1 MGKPWIRILV
11 IHIFVFDLL
20 ILRSA
25 FGSLSDFSIIDNDY
39 SDLSHGDYSPPA
51 PPPPS
56 PPPHPPPLSCD
67 ALEGIGSVNTTCELN
82 YSLNFTG
89 DVYVEGTGNFFILEG
104 VVLSCPIFGCSIQVN
119 ITGEFRLNAN
129 ARIIAGSVYIV
140 SGNTT
145 LLGGSLINVTA
156 LAGDP
161 PGNSRGTPKEYEG
174 GGAGHGGRGA
184 SCLMDITKL
193 PEDVWG
199 GDAYSWRS
207 LNQPFSFG
215 SKGGSTN
222 RGDNYGGIGGGRI
235 WLESTH
241 VVDAQGS
248 LLADGGYGGIKGGGG
263 SGGSIFIKSKKMT
276 GSGRISASGGIGF
289 GGGGGGRI
297 SVNSFSR
304 HDDPIFFLHGGI
316 SLGCPANS
324 GAAGTYYDAVPRR
337 LVINN
342 HNMSTDTDTILL
354 DFPNHPL
361 WTNVYIQNHAR
372 ATVPLLWSRVQ
383 VRGQLSL
390 SSGSVLTFG
399 LVHYALSEF
408 ELMAEELL
416 MSDSIIK
423 IRGAL
428 RMSVKIYLMLNSK
441 MLIDGEG
448 DANVATSLLE
458 ASNLVVLKGSSIIHS
473 NANLG
478 VHGQGS
484 LNLSGPGD
492 LIEAQH
498 LVLSLFYS
506 INLNHLLMMWIVY
519 FFVKVGPGSIL
530 RGPLDNTSINHIS
543 APQLCG
549 ELQYCPIEL
558 LHPPEDCNVNGSLSF
573 TLQICRVEDVFIEGF
588 LEGSVIHFHWV
599 RAVLVKSSGTISA
612 SGLGCSGGLGSGEL
626 LPSGLSGG
634 AGHGGRGG
642 DAYYN
647 GTYMGGGLTYGDADL
662 PCELGSGSG
671 NWSLPSAT
679 AGGGILVMG
688 SLDHSLSS
696 LTVYGSIQANG
707 ESFGK
712 FIREDG
718 SKVASEPGPGG
729 GSGGTILLFIH
740 SLFLGDSS
748 TISAVGGHG
757 STNGGGGGGGRIH
770 FHWSDISVGDEY
782 VAIANVKGTILERGG
797 VGRDLGKEGENGT
810 ISGKACPKGLYGIFC
825 QECPLG
831 TYKNVS
837 GADRALCRKCESRDL
852 LHRAVYVAVR
862 GGVTDTP
869 CPYKCISDR
878 YHMPHCFTALEELI
892 YTFGGPWLFGL
903 ILFSL
908 LVLLA
913 LVLSVA
919 RVKFVTA
926 DELPGPLAA
935 RRGSPIDRSFPFL
948 ESLNEVLETSRTEES
963 STHVHR
969 MYLLGANTFSDPWHL
984 PHSPPKEVSKIV
996 YEDAFNIFV
1005 DEINDLASYEWW
1017 EGSIYSILSIF
1028 GYPLAWSWL
1037 QWRRKK
1043 KIQRL
1048 RDFVRSE
1055 YDHACLRSCRSRALY
1070 EGLKVAA
1077 TSDLMLTYIDF
1088 FLGGDEKR
1096 EDLPPRLHQR
1106 FPMSIVFGGNGSYIA
1121 PFYLHSD
1128 NILTSLMSQSV
1139 PPTMWYRLVA
1149 GLNARLRLVRRG
1161 HLTATFSQI
1170 VNWLETHANPC
1181 LHAHGIH
1188 IDLTRFQPS
1197 SCGYHQFGLLVC
1209 AVENEAVQPSNES
1222 PSKSLSNEKQSRPGT
1237 LWRRAFDLVRV
1248 NNEHALTQK
1257 RILPGEILNSWNV
1270 KALKERLTIGSLS
1283 YYIVRNT
1290 KPVGHQDLVGLV
1302 ISILLLGDFSLVLLT
1317 LLQLYSIS
1325 LVDVVLVLSII
1336 PMGILL
1342 PFPVGINAL
1351 FSHGPRR
1358 SAGLARVYAQWN
1370 IISII
1375 NVVVALVCGFINF
1388 ESQSSSSTKKLTV
1401 QSWNFSKDE
1410 TGWWM
1415 LPLGLCL
1422 MKIAQAKLINC
1433 HVANLEIQDRTLYSN
1448 DPEVFWSS

>member
-1 MGKPWIRILV
+1 MANPWIRILAMQLFV
-11 IHIFVFDLL
+11 IIPL

-25 FGSLSDFSIIDNDY
+25 FGSLSDFSIIDYHSDN
-39 SDLSHGDYSPPA
+39 SDLVRGDYSPPA

-56 PPPHPPPLSCD
+56 PLPHPPSLTCESLD
-67 ALEGIGSVNTTCELN
+67 GIGSINTTCELN
-82 YSLNFTG
+82 YSLNLTG
-89 DVYVEGTGNFFILEG
+89 DVYIEGTGNLFILQG
-104 VVLSCPIFGCSIQVN
+104 VVLSCPIFGCSIQIN
-119 ITGEFRLNAN
+119 ITGEFSLGSNAH
-129 ARIIAGSVYIV
+129 IIAGSVYIV

-145 LLGGSLINVTA
+145 MLGGSMINTTA

-161 PGNSRGTPKEYEG
+161 PDHSRGIPKDYEG
-174 GGAGHGGRGA
+174 GGGGHGGRGA
-184 SCLMDITKL
+184 SCLMDSKKL

-199 GDAYSWRS
+199 GDAYSWKS
-207 LNQPFSFG
+207 VDKPFSFG

-222 RGDNYGGIGGGRI
+222 NDDDFGGKGGGRI
-235 WLESTH
+235 RLESRDT
-241 VVDAQGS
+241 VDAQGL
-248 LLADGGYGGIKGGGG
+248 LLADGGDGGIKGGGG

-276 GSGRISASGGIGF
+276 GSGGISASGGNGF

-297 SVNSFSR
+297 SINSFSR
-304 HDDPIFFLHGGI
+304 HDDPVIYVHGGR
-316 SLGCPANS
+316 SFGCPANS
-324 GAAGTYYDAVPRR
+324 GAAGTFYDAVPRR

-342 HNMSTDTDTILL
+342 YNMSTDTDTLL
-354 DFPNHPL
+354 FDFPNQPL
-361 WTNVYIQNHAR
+361 WTNVYILNQAR
-372 ATVPLLWSRVQ
+372 AAVPLLWSRVQ
-383 VRGQLSL
+383 VRGQFSL
-390 SSGSVLTFG
+390 SSGAILTFG
-399 LVHYALSEF
+399 LVHFALSEF

-423 IRGAL
+423 VYGAL
-428 RMSVKIYLMLNSK
+428 RMSVKIHLMLNSK

-448 DANVATSLLE
+448 DATVATSVLE
-458 ASNLVVLKGSSIIHS
+458 ASNLVVLKGSSVIHS

-506 INLNHLLMMWIVY
+506 IN
-519 FFVKVGPGSIL
+519 VGQGSIL
-530 RGPLDNTSINHIS
+530 RGPLENTSINSI
-543 APQLCG
+543 APRLCE
-549 ELQYCPIEL
+549 ELQNCPIEL
-558 LHPPEDCNVNGSLSF
+558 LHPPEDCNVNVSLSF
-573 TLQICRVEDVFIEGF
+573 TLQICRVEDIFIEGSI
-588 LEGSVIHFHWV
+588 EGSVIHFHWV
-599 RAVLVKSSGTISA
+599 RAVVVKPSGIISA
-612 SGLGCSGGLGSGEL
+612 SGLGCIGGLGSGQL

-642 DAYYN
+642 DAYFN
-647 GTYMGGGLTYGDADL
+647 GTYVGGGLTYGDADL

-671 NWSLPSAT
+671 NSSLQGAT

-688 SLDHSLSS
+688 SLEHHLSS
-696 LTVYGSIQANG
+696 LAVYGSIQANG

-718 SKVASEPGPGG
+718 SKVFSEVGPGG

-740 SLFLGDSS
+740 SLVLGDSS
-748 TISAVGGHG
+748 TISAIGGHG
-757 STNGGGGGGGRIH
+757 SSNGGGGGGGRIH
-770 FHWSDISVGDEY
+770 FHWSEISVGDEY
-782 VAIANVKGTILERGG
+782 VPVANVKGTILESGG
-797 VGRDLGKEGENGT
+797 VGRDLGKAGENGT

-825 QECPLG
+825 QECPIG
-831 TYKNVS
+831 TYKNES
-837 GADRALCRKCESRDL
+837 GSDRSLCRTCEPYEL
-852 LHRAVYVAVR
+852 PHRAAYVVVR
-862 GGVTDTP
+862 GGVTNTP

-878 YHMPHCFTALEELI
+878 YHMPFCFTALEELI
-892 YTFGGPWLFGL
+892 YTFGGPWLFGI
-903 ILFSL
+903 ILFSF

-919 RVKFVTA
+919 RMKFITS
-926 DELPGPLAA
+926 DELPGPVPA

-984 PHSPPKEVSKIV
+984 PHSPPKEVTEIV

-1005 DEINDLASYEWW
+1005 DEVNSLASYEWW
-1017 EGSIYSILSIF
+1017 EGSIFSILSIL

-1070 EGLKVAA
+1070 EGLKVSAS
-1077 TSDLMLTYIDF
+1077 SDLMLSYIDF

-1096 EDLPPRLHQR
+1096 GDMPPRLHQR
-1106 FPMSIVFGGNGSYIA
+1106 FPMSIVFAGNGSYMA
-1121 PFYLHSD
+1121 PFYVHGD

-1139 PPTMWYRLVA
+1139 PPTLWHRLVA
-1149 GLNARLRLVRRG
+1149 GLNAQLRLVRCG
-1161 HLTATFSQI
+1161 HLRATLSPI
-1170 VNWLETHANPC
+1170 VNWLETHANPS
-1181 LHAHGIH
+1181 LRAHGIH

-1197 SCGYHQFGLLVC
+1197 ASGYHQFGLLLC
-1209 AVENEAVQPSNES
+1209 AVDNELVPSSTET
-1222 PSKSLSNEKQSRPGT
+1222 PRKSLTNEKQSQLPGT
-1237 LWRRAFDLVRV
+1237 RWRRAFDLVRV
-1248 NNEHALTQK
+1248 NEHVLTQK
-1257 RILPGEILNSWNV
+1257 RALPGEILNSRNLRT
-1270 KALKERLTIGSLS
+1270 LKEKFTIGYLS

-1290 KPVGHQDLVGLV
+1290 KPIGHQDLVGLV

-1325 LVDVVLVLSII
+1325 LLDVVLVLSII
-1336 PMGILL
+1336 PLGILL
-1342 PFPVGINAL
+1342 PFPAGINAL

-1358 SAGLARVYAQWN
+1358 SAGLARVYALWD

-1375 NVVVALVCGFINF
+1375 NVVVALFCGFVHF
-1388 ESQSSSSTKKLTV
+1388 ENQSSSSKKHLNI

-1415 LPLGLCL
+1415 LPLGLAL
-1422 MKIAQAKLINC
+1422 IKTAQAKLINY

-1448 DPEVFWSS
+1448 DPDVFWRS